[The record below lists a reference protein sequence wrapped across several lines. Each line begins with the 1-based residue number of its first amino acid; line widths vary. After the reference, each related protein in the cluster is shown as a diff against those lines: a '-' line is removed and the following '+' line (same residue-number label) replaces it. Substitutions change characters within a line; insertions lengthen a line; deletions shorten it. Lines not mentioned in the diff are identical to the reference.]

1 MKSTSKSVTPSGAN
15 NIIHILILYILL
27 PIMVTHNLI
36 AVRKRQEGLQ
46 VLPPKIHSFVSSSQA
61 PSLSS

>member
-46 VLPPKIHSFVSSSQA
+46 VIPSQNTFICEQF
-61 PSLSS
+61 PST